1 MTAEKAQPLDS
12 LISKLKNDYELHI
25 DTYESIIEI
34 NNILEQHI
42 NGKSSI
48 YFIIHLRNQIIEIE
62 LEKTYN
68 LTPDIQS
75 EINHLNGVKQIS
87 ER

>member
-1 MTAEKAQPLDS
+1 MARKKKNKGKTNPVPLRMAV
-12 LISKLKNDYELHI
+12 EF
-25 DTYESIIEI
+25 ESIIEI